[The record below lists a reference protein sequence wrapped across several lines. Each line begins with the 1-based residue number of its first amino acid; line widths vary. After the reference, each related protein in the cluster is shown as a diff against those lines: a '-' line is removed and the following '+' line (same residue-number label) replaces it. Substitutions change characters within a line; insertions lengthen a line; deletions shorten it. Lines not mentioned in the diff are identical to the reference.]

1 LERAKSSPHTEG
13 SVKSGALLP
22 ITGIPPGAS
31 VPTGAVEVGARGGA
45 AVAVEMGNSVAVGD
59 SAVPLSDGPQ
69 LDIAP
74 AHIAMMINEMRILL
88 GFT

>member
-1 LERAKSSPHTEG
+1 M
-13 SVKSGALLP
+13 P

-31 VPTGAVEVGARGGA
+31 APPGAVEVGARGGA

-74 AHIAMMINEMRILL
+74 AHITMMTNETKTLL